1 MVVVVLSGTLEVVC
15 VVVVVVVAVVVVVG
29 CVGCGGQ
36 GQVLMPGEGGPLTQL
51 SQLRSHEDQISTKCV
66 SIYLLGEGAAV
77 VQLVAEGVEVCEPVA
92 LRPARAL
99 GLARARGARHLTR
112 DQGVTRDQV

>member
-15 VVVVVVVAVVVVVG
+15 VVVVVVVVVVG

-36 GQVLMPGEGGPLTQL
+36 GQLLMSGEGGPLTQV
-51 SQLRSHEDQISTKCV
+51 SQLRSHEDQISTNCV
-66 SIYLLGEGAAV
+66 SIYRYLLGEGAAV
-77 VQLVAEGVEVCEPVA
+77 VQQVAEGVEVCEPVA

-99 GLARARGARHLTR
+99 GLARARGARHLPR
-112 DQGVTRDQV
+112 DQG